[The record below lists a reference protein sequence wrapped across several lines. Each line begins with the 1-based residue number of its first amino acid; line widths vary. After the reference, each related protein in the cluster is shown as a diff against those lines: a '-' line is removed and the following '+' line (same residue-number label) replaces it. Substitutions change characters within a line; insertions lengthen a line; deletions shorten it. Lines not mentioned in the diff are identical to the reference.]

1 MCFIAALPGKG
12 WCPLKPKLL
21 IVCLVLWSAFFLVGA
36 SYCSDPEPVK
46 NPVRSIEMRE
56 LENIVTKDS
65 FSGILVAMASWC
77 PPCREELPVL
87 ADLYRQY
94 REAGIDIAAVS
105 VDMDGPSAVQP
116 LINELKIPFPVY
128 WVGKSAVQHYKLVG
142 IPTLIVYQ
150 HGRLVEKIPGSQS
163 RKTIE
168 KKIKALLQV

>member
-1 MCFIAALPGKG
+1 MK
-12 WCPLKPKLL
+12 
-21 IVCLVLWSAFFLVGA
+21 
-36 SYCSDPEPVK
+36 
-46 NPVRSIEMRE
+46 E
-56 LENIVTKDS
+56 LESIVTDES

-87 ADLYRQY
+87 AELYRQY
-94 REAGIDIAAVS
+94 REAGINIAAVS

-142 IPTLIVYQ
+142 IPTLMVYR
-150 HGRLVEKIPGSQS
+150 HGRLMEKIPGSQS
-163 RKTIE
+163 RKIIE